1 MSMAGRSR
9 KVKASPSENS
19 SDPVENKQFDDVS
32 KNPNHYFSSSLFFKM
47 TAFITL
53 FLSVSYL
60 VLKFGLVSSHS
71 DESDGSENDLQK
83 KVVTFNSLVKLG
95 HVESNFRLHSQEAK
109 YGTGSGQQVVSS
121 YPSGSDTDSFWVV
134 SDSHG
139 ANLSPHGTPVACNSV
154 ISLQHLSTKHHL
166 HSHLHESPLSDQ
178 QEVSGFGGHDSGDNW
193 KVICL
198 DSKGKEAKTD
208 FWYRNEKIMLQ
219 HIDTSKYLA
228 SSKKYKYPEPIA
240 GQLEVFATNKKSPE
254 AQWYTKEGMFFPY
267 LPDEL

>member
-139 ANLSPHGTPVACNSV
+139 ANLSPHGIFQQSI
-154 ISLQHLSTKHHL
+154 ISIAICMR
-166 HSHLHESPLSDQ
+166 SPLSDQ